1 MTKEEIQTFFELLRR
16 QNPNPKCEL
25 NFKNAYTLMVAII
38 LSAQATDKGVNKA
51 TEALFEKVQTPEQ
64 MLAFGEDGLREY
76 VKSLNYFNN
85 KSRNIIRMT
94 EVLLDKY
101 HGVFPKDLD
110 ELQTLP
116 GVGRK
121 TANVFLN
128 VLEHRP
134 LIAVDTHVFRL
145 GNRLGLAPGKT
156 PLEVEMKLAQVVPDE
171 FKPDAQHWLVLL
183 GRYICKAKHPKC
195 HECPVSDVC
204 HAAEK
209 AI

>member
-1 MTKEEIQTFFELLRR
+1 MTKEEIQTFFELLRA

-64 MLAFGEDGLREY
+64 MLALGEDGLREY

-101 HGVFPKDLD
+101 NGEFPRDLD

-156 PLEVEMKLAQVVPDE
+156 PLDVEMKLAKVVPDE

-195 HECPVSDVC
+195 HECPVSSVC

>member
-16 QNPNPKCEL
+16 QNPKPKCEL

-64 MLAFGEDGLREY
+64 MLALGEDGLREY

-101 HGVFPKDLD
+101 NGAFPKDLD

-134 LIAVDTHVFRL
+134 LIAVDTHVWA
-145 GNRLGLAPGKT
+145 GAGKN
-156 PLEVEMKLAQVVPDE
+156 A
-171 FKPDAQHWLVLL
+171 F
-183 GRYICKAKHPKC
+183 G
-195 HECPVSDVC
+195 S
-204 HAAEK
+204 
-209 AI
+209 

>member
-1 MTKEEIQTFFELLRR
+1 MTKEEIQTFFELLRA

-64 MLAFGEDGLREY
+64 MLALGEDGLREY

-101 HGVFPKDLD
+101 NGEFPRDLD

-156 PLEVEMKLAQVVPDE
+156 PLDVEMKLAQVVPDE
-171 FKPDAQHWLVLL
+171 FKSDAQHWLVLL

-195 HECPVSDVC
+195 HECPVSSVC
-204 HAAEK
+204 HAVEK

>member
-1 MTKEEIQTFFELLRR
+1 MTKEEIQIFFELLRR

-64 MLAFGEDGLREY
+64 MLALGEDGLREY

>member
-1 MTKEEIQTFFELLRR
+1 MTKEEIQTFFELLRA

-64 MLAFGEDGLREY
+64 MLALGEDGLREY

-94 EVLLDKY
+94 EALLDKY
-101 HGVFPKDLD
+101 NGEFPRDLD

-156 PLEVEMKLAQVVPDE
+156 PLDVEMKLAQVVPDE

-195 HECPVSDVC
+195 HECPVSSVC